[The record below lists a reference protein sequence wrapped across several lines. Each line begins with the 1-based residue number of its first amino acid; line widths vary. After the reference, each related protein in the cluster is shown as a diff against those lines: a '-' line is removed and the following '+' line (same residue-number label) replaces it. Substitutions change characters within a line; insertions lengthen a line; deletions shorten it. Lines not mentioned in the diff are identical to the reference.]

1 MNAQEHG
8 GGIPN
13 NVVEAVL
20 KICRD
25 QPEGI
30 AQQALAGRLKDVP
43 VGVQA
48 QAINHLLR
56 QHKLE
61 VYQHSS
67 RGLIYK
73 HLVQERAAKF
83 KGLSSEE
90 LLVYQLIQSSQN
102 MGIWTRDLKI
112 RSNLQQPQV
121 VKILKVLESRKLI
134 KSIKAVA
141 NKNRKVY
148 MVYELEPSAEI
159 TGGAWYTE
167 NEFDHEFIEV
177 LRNACLKFVLRQQK
191 TTLKAISAFIHEKGL
206 SNVELKEEDISSIV
220 KILVYDGELDEI
232 VRPGADPLYIP
243 AIMKQSSAVGA
254 MEVPCGKCPVY
265 KDCKPGGA
273 INPQNCVYLDEW
285 FGL

>member
-1 MNAQEHG
+1 MVSRPDGPNIIVHVLKHQR
-8 GGIPN
+8 PN
-13 NVVEAVL
+13 NNA
-20 KICRD
+20 
-25 QPEGI
+25 
-30 AQQALAGRLKDVP
+30 
-43 VGVQA
+43 
-48 QAINHLLR
+48 
-56 QHKLE
+56 
-61 VYQHSS
+61 
-67 RGLIYK
+67 
-73 HLVQERAAKF
+73 
-83 KGLSSEE
+83 EE
-90 LLVYQLIQSSQN
+90 KRRVC
-102 MGIWTRDLKI
+102 
-112 RSNLQQPQV
+112 
-121 VKILKVLESRKLI
+121 
-134 KSIKAVA
+134 
-141 NKNRKVY
+141 
-148 MVYELEPSAEI
+148 EPDSASFVR
-159 TGGAWYTE
+159 YTE

-285 FGL
+285 FGI